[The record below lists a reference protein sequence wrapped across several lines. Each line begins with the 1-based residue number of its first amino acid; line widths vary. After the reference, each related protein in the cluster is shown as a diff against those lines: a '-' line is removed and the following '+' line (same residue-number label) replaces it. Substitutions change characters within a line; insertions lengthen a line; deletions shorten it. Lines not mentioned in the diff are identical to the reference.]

1 MHLTIYLAIPQEN
14 VLLCNNLCPV
24 CTHIQVAIKKVVSTF
39 SHELALFNNKRF
51 NTFEKDG
58 DKRWR
63 IEWTWISRHRD
74 FWIIIMEG
82 LPSVIP
88 KLIVKVLNRLENDED
103 NQFSWKL
110 TQSQD
115 KFSLTVSCK
124 LRAKTPNKAKDD
136 NKVTG
141 RTTAKKPVRR
151 RRQKKN
157 RSPSALA
164 RSRKRHTR
172 FLEKKLAGKPYL
184 ASPEE
189 EQQNSDNSVCVKELE
204 NTSLA
209 CGSSM
214 DMVSSEN
221 PTPSPTADS
230 DLLKEQ
236 AILCE
241 FLDTIDSDDDVSSV
255 YSVCSNCKHPAKKG
269 KDLKLCSRCHIT
281 RYCSVQCQ
289 RKDWDFHRFACAV
302 VAKKSDT
309 VKA

>member
-1 MHLTIYLAIPQEN
+1 
-14 VLLCNNLCPV
+14 
-24 CTHIQVAIKKVVSTF
+24 
-39 SHELALFNNKRF
+39 
-51 NTFEKDG
+51 
-58 DKRWR
+58 
-63 IEWTWISRHRD
+63 
-74 FWIIIMEG
+74 MEG

-88 KLIVKVLNRLENDED
+88 KSIVEVLNRLEIDED
-103 NQFSWKL
+103 NLFSWKL
-110 TQSQD
+110 TRSQD

-141 RTTAKKPVRR
+141 RTTGKSVRR

-164 RSRKRHTR
+164 CSRKRHAL
-172 FLEKKLAGKPYL
+172 FLEKKLAGKPDL

-189 EQQNSDNSVCVKELE
+189 GQQDSDNSVLVKELE

-209 CGSSM
+209 CGSNR
-214 DMVSSEN
+214 DLVSSEN
-221 PTPSPTADS
+221 PTPSPTADP

-236 AILCE
+236 AILHE

-255 YSVCSNCKHPAKKG
+255 YSVCSNCKHTAKKG
-269 KDLKLCSRCHIT
+269 EDLKRCSRCHIT

-289 RKDWDFHRFACAV
+289 KKDWEFHRFACAV